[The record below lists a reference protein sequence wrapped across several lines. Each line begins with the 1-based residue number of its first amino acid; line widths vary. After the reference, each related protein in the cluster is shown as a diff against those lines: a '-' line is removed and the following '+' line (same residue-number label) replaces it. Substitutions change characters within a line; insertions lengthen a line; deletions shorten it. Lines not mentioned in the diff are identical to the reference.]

1 MVSEGGR
8 MMDEA
13 IFAAQDYLTI
23 EKDEV
28 RKRIVDIEGMHK
40 RQSKKE
46 ILTFLKDCLS
56 RKQKVLKNLILI
68 DKAQRRVDET
78 VVSMFR
84 LSMAIKTLEDN
95 IYEIADGKEVK
106 PLEQLEQG
114 TEESGGI
121 LKRDRCRHRRAGIRK
136 NPYHD
141 GANRDTG
148 ERLPHPA

>member
-1 MVSEGGR
+1 MVYEGGR
-8 MMDEA
+8 MKDEA

-114 TEESGGI
+114 TEESSGI
-121 LKRDRCRHRRAGIRK
+121 LNWDRRSHSRAGIGK
-136 NPYHD
+136 DSHHD
-141 GANRDTG
+141 GEDWNSG
-148 ERLPHPA
+148 ERIQHSA

>member
-1 MVSEGGR
+1 MK
-8 MMDEA
+8 DEA

-114 TEESGGI
+114 TEESSGI
-121 LKRDRCRHRRAGIRK
+121 LNWDRRSHSRAGIGK
-136 NPYHD
+136 DSHHD
-141 GANRDTG
+141 GEDWNSG
-148 ERLPHPA
+148 ERIQHSA

>member
-1 MVSEGGR
+1 
-8 MMDEA
+8 MDEA

-46 ILTFLKDCLS
+46 ILNFLKDYLR
-56 RKQKVLKNLILI
+56 RKEKVLKNLILI
-68 DKAQRRVDET
+68 DKTQHRVDET

-95 IYEIADGKEVK
+95 LNEISGRREVK
-106 PLEQLEQG
+106 SFEQLEQG
-114 TEESGGI
+114 TEESSGI
-121 LKRDRCRHRRAGIRK
+121 LNWDRRSHSRAGIGK
-136 NPYHD
+136 DSHHD
-141 GANRDTG
+141 GEDWNSG
-148 ERLPHPA
+148 ERIQHSA

>member
-1 MVSEGGR
+1 
-8 MMDEA
+8 MDEA

-46 ILTFLKDCLS
+46 ILNFLKDYLR
-56 RKQKVLKNLILI
+56 RKEKVLKNLILI
-68 DKAQRRVDET
+68 DKTQHRIDET

-95 IYEIADGKEVK
+95 LSEMSDRKEVK
-106 PLEQLEQG
+106 SFEQLEQG
-114 TEESGGI
+114 TEERSRI
-121 LKRDRCRHRRAGIRK
+121 LKRDCRSNRRTGIGK
-136 NPYHD
+136 NSHD
-141 GANRDTG
+141 DGKDWNSG
-148 ERLPHPA
+148 EGLQRTA

>member
-1 MVSEGGR
+1 MS
-8 MMDEA
+8 DEA
-13 IFAAQDYLTI
+13 ISAAQDYLTI

-28 RKRIVDIEGMHK
+28 RKRIVDIEELHK
-40 RQSKKE
+40 RHSQKE
-46 ILTFLKDCLS
+46 IVDFLKDYLH
-56 RKQKVLKNLILI
+56 RKEKVLKNLILI
-68 DKAQRRVDET
+68 DKTQHRVDET

-84 LSMAIKTLEDN
+84 ISMAIKTREDN
-95 IYEIADGKEVK
+95 LKEISDRREVK
-106 PLEQLEQG
+106 SFEQLEQG